1 MVEVRTIA
9 SFQQNVTVL
18 KAQKTSA
25 EQEHNDMVAA
35 LASANE
41 AVEHC
46 QESLTVATALLAST
60 LADSE
65 ETSPDGG
72 GGVPPPLLQ
81 SQTTKKPTTTTKQT
95 HPTTP

>member
-1 MVEVRTIA
+1 MSNEADSAPHSPGMVEVRTIA

-72 GGVPPPLLQ
+72 GG
-81 SQTTKKPTTTTKQT
+81 
-95 HPTTP
+95 TPNP